1 MADSPNRA
9 LRLIV
14 LLLVVLVGAVVFVA
28 AINKKPTAATVPQ
41 ESAQTPAPTP
51 SPAGKAAAHSGE
63 NPGSPASG
71 SPLGATPSA
80 TSPTQ
85 PAPVLGRLVSK
96 ELTDG
101 KVVFSE
107 LGTLDT
113 PDGTLRVMFS
123 PRGAGLAQADLA
135 GSYTSIR
142 RDKHVTAQIETGL
155 ANGRTLTPLALLGVE
170 LNGSYADLLSEK
182 AWRETAPG
190 AFEAIVSDEAG
201 NEVARVERRFSIPP
215 GESTISLSQRVVNLT
230 KEPMTV
236 RWFQLGVVEMFRDR
250 VSYGGDLRKFRYGY
264 LPDAA
269 TDPSR
274 QMVLSSESAFV
285 QTHDQ
290 VKGAVNKATNA
301 YDFSLQIWPTQR
313 STERGYELSW
323 VGTTNRYFAALVG
336 PASGRSFASVAT
348 VERLLALKAQT
359 PGQTMDEAEVLAT
372 RLNSV
377 SMSASPNGAAEFPMV
392 CYLGPQSVSEIH
404 KNKLATNA
412 GMSQVVL
419 FNFGGPCGCC
429 TFSWLTEPILG
440 LLRFIHDHV
449 THDWSLA
456 IIILVLI
463 VKSLLH
469 PITRWSQIRMQRF
482 GKQMGAMGPKMQQ
495 LKEKFADDPSKL
507 QAETAKLWRE
517 EGVNPAGMLGCLPM
531 FLQTPVWMALSAT
544 LFFAAELRHQPAFY
558 GVFQS
563 VIPDGSGIWFFF
575 GDLAEPDRLWY
586 FGRTLFTVP
595 MMGEISSVNVMPF
608 MLGVL
613 FFVQQ
618 KYLTPPQTSATMTPE
633 QELQMK
639 MMKWMTVV
647 MFPLMMYNAP
657 CGLTLYFF
665 MNSTLSIIESKWI
678 KRYMDKHDLLN
689 VDKMREERAKR
700 PPGFLARIQQAAEAR
715 QKQMEQSRKK

>member
-28 AINKKPTAATVPQ
+28 AINKKPAGTTTT
-41 ESAQTPAPTP
+41 SSP
-51 SPAGKAAAHSGE
+51 SPST
-63 NPGSPASG
+63 
-71 SPLGATPSA
+71 GATPSA
-80 TSPTQ
+80 GSPVV
-85 PAPVLGRLVSK
+85 PGAAGAAPGAPVAGPAAAQPVPTLGKLVAK

-101 KVVFSE
+101 KVAFAA
-107 LGTLDT
+107 LGSLDG
-113 PDGTLRVMFS
+113 PDATIRAVFS

-135 GSYTSIR
+135 GSFMSIK
-142 RDKHVTAQIETGL
+142 RDQHVTAQIETGL
-155 ANGRTLTPLALLGVE
+155 ANGRTFTPLGLLGVE
-170 LNGSYADLLSEK
+170 INGSYVDLLSEK
-182 AWRETAPG
+182 VWRERATG
-190 AFEAIVSDEAG
+190 SFEAMISDESG
-201 NEVARVERRFSIPP
+201 KEVARVERQFSIPA
-215 GESTISLSQRVVNLT
+215 GESTIALSQRVVNLT
-230 KEPMTV
+230 TGRMTV
-236 RWFQLGVVEMFRDR
+236 RWFQIGAVEMFRDR

-274 QMVLSSESAFV
+274 RMVLSSESAFV
-285 QTHDQ
+285 QNHDQ
-290 VKGAVNKATNA
+290 VKGSVNAATNA

-313 STERGYELSW
+313 SSERGYELSW
-323 VGTTNRYFAALVG
+323 IGTTNRYFAALVG
-336 PASGRSFASVAT
+336 PAAGRSFSGVAT
-348 VERLLALKAQT
+348 AERLFGVKPQS
-359 PGQTMDEAEVLAT
+359 PGQPLHEVEVLAT

-377 SMSASPNGAAEFPMV
+377 VMEASVDGAAEFPMI

-404 KNKLATNA
+404 KSKLATGA

-440 LLRFIHDHV
+440 LLQTLHDHV

-463 VKSLLH
+463 VKTLLH

-482 GKQMGAMGPKMQQ
+482 GKQMSAMGPKMQQ
-495 LKEKFADDPSKL
+495 LKEKYADDSAKL

-563 VIPDGSGIWFFF
+563 AIPDTTGFWYFF
-575 GDLAEPDRLWY
+575 GDLAEPDRLWN

-595 MMGEISSVNVMPF
+595 MMGEISSINVMPF

-618 KYLTPPQTSATMTPE
+618 KYLSPPPSATMTPE

-665 MNSTLSIIESKWI
+665 MNSTLSILEGKWV

-689 VDKMREERAKR
+689 VDKMREERAKK
-700 PPGFLARIQQAAEAR
+700 PPGFLARIQKAAEAR
-715 QKQMEQSRKK
+715 QKQMEQARNRMK